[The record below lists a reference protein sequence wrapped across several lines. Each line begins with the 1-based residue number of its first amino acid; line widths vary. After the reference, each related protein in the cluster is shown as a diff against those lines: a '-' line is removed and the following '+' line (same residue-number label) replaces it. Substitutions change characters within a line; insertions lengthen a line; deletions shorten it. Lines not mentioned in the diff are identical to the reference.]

1 METIIKIAQVVLA
14 LSILILVHE
23 FGHFFFARLFKIRVE
38 KFYLFFDAWFSIFK
52 YKPKNSDTEYGIGWL
67 PLGGYCKIS
76 GMIDESMDKEVMS
89 REPQPWE
96 FRSKPAWQRFFVMF
110 GGVFFNFILAILIY
124 SATLFTWGEQYL
136 KTQDAIYGVQ
146 CNELALEMGFRHGDK
161 IIAFDNEPVE
171 RFNDLQI
178 TLARNQAKS
187 ATIIRDGAEINLEL
201 DPAYLPSVLNTP
213 GMFSLRFPFQV
224 ASTDPASPNSSKLMK
239 GDRFLTLDSTNAQI
253 YQDVAAI
260 LSQNKG
266 KSMRATILREGSV
279 VETEIHVND
288 EGMIGIV
295 LEGDQSKFF
304 NITTYQYSVTG
315 AVASGFN
322 KSTSTIGNYIKELG
336 LIFSPSTEAY
346 KSVGSFI
353 SIGKIFP
360 ASWDWYIFWNITAFL
375 SIMLAVL
382 NLLPI
387 PALDGGHIMFLFYEM
402 ITRRKPSDKV
412 MEYAQIAG
420 MLVLFAIMFLAFGN
434 DIYRLFK

>member
-76 GMIDESMDKEVMS
+76 GMIDESMDKEAMS

-161 IIAFDNEPVE
+161 ITAFDNEPVE

>member
-76 GMIDESMDKEVMS
+76 GMIDESMDKEAMS

-146 CNELALEMGFRHGDK
+146 CNDLALEMGFRHGDK

-187 ATIIRDGAEINLEL
+187 ATIIRDDVEMTLEL
-201 DPAYLPSVLNTP
+201 DPAYLPAVLNTP

-224 ASTDPASPNSSKLMK
+224 ASTDPASPNSSTLMQ

-253 YQDVAAI
+253 YQDVAMI

-266 KSMRATILREGSV
+266 KTMRATILREGSV
-279 VETEIHVND
+279 VETDIHVND
-288 EGMIGIV
+288 DGMIGIV

-322 KSTSTIGNYIKELG
+322 KTTSTIGNYIKELG

-402 ITRRKPSDKV
+402 ITRRKPNDKV

>member
-76 GMIDESMDKEVMS
+76 GMIDESMDKEAMS

-161 IIAFDNEPVE
+161 ITAFDNEPVE

-266 KSMRATILREGSV
+266 KMMRATILREGSV

-412 MEYAQIAG
+412 MEYAQITG